1 MRWALLI
8 SLCAAAMLAAGCGQS
23 KAPEKAEAAGGQK
36 MLKDFFPDGS
46 PKSVT
51 RLNPDGS
58 LLGTLY
64 YSNGVP
70 DHADYFDDQKR
81 VRRTLLYR
89 ADGTAQTSREF
100 DEHGKLVAEQQLDA
114 TGAPIEKT
122 P

>member
-1 MRWALLI
+1 MRLLF
-8 SLCAAAMLAAGCGQS
+8 SAFLFVAMFAAGCGRS
-23 KAPEKAEAAGGQK
+23 KAPVTTDAAIGQK
-36 MLKDFFPDGS
+36 IVKDFFSDGTL
-46 PKSVT
+46 KSVT

-81 VRRTLLYR
+81 VRRRLLYR

-100 DEHGKLVAEQQLDA
+100 DEHGKLIAEQQLDA

>member
-1 MRWALLI
+1 MRLSLLTF
-8 SLCAAAMLAAGCGQS
+8 LFAAMFAAGCGQS
-23 KAPEKAEAAGGQK
+23 KAPEKVEAAGGQK
-36 MLKDFFPDGS
+36 ILKDFFPDGS

-70 DHADYFDDQKR
+70 NHADYFDDQKR
-81 VRRTLLYR
+81 VRRTLIYR
-89 ADGTAQTSREF
+89 VDGTAQTSREF

>member
-1 MRWALLI
+1 MRLLF
-8 SLCAAAMLAAGCGQS
+8 SAFLLAVMLAIGCGRS
-23 KAPEKAEAAGGQK
+23 KAPVTTDAAGGQK
-36 MLKDFFPDGS
+36 IEKDYFADGTL
-46 PKSVT
+46 KSVT

-58 LLGTLY
+58 LLGRLY

-70 DHADYFDDQKR
+70 EHADYFDDQKR

-114 TGAPIEKT
+114 TCAPIQKT

>member
-1 MRWALLI
+1 M
-8 SLCAAAMLAAGCGQS
+8 
-23 KAPEKAEAAGGQK
+23 
-36 MLKDFFPDGS
+36 KDFFSDGT

-70 DHADYFDDQKR
+70 NHADYFDEQKR

-89 ADGTAQTSREF
+89 ADGTAQTSRDF
-100 DEHGKLVAEQQLDA
+100 DEGGKLVAEQQLEGIQRYREIQSLHCISRRCRGDSFRSVQIA
-114 TGAPIEKT
+114 A
-122 P
+122 